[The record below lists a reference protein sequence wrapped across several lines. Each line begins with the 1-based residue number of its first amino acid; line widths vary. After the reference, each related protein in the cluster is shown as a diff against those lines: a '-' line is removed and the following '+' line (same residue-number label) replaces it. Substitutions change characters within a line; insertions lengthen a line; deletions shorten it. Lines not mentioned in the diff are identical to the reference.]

1 MSKSNPE
8 HKEFHS
14 DTRDIFTESRQ
25 SFEKIR
31 GNIEKTVPPYVQSM
45 TNLSQEYFSAWANF
59 VSSTIANQ
67 QNFAQKIGVDQ
78 RAPEA
83 SVKVV
88 RDLTDEFVKA
98 IDMQSKV
105 ALTVL
110 DATRQATKAISDTT
124 SSFYELNH
132 NIVDSWIS
140 TWSRKN

>member
-14 DTRDIFTESRQ
+14 DSRDIYTESRH

-132 NIVDSWIS
+132 NIIDSWIS